1 MSAAIKGWRFE
12 GGRWIAAASV
22 PLADRGFRYGMSV
35 FETVGVRDG
44 QPLLLEKHARLLAKS
59 AKELLGAEVRLVV
72 PPLGS
77 DDRGM
82 LRVYVTAGEGGPA
95 DPVREPGIFALF
107 ESLPGELPEFQT
119 ARMHPVEATPFAQ
132 GAKTGNYWTQCAAQA
147 EAQREGFDH
156 ALLADARGHLLS
168 AAMGNIFFVY
178 EGTLCTPSLSLAVR
192 AGAMRAWVT
201 EQQSVREVEFRADR
215 LDEAEEVFLTNSRLG
230 VMPLLCGNLQP
241 GRVACALRD
250 RCRREKLVP

>member
-1 MSAAIKGWRFE
+1 MNTGIKGWRFE
-12 GGRWIAAASV
+12 GGRWIDTASV
-22 PLADRGFRYGMSV
+22 SMTDRGFRYGMSV

-44 QPLLLEKHARLLAKS
+44 QPLLLEKHARLLAYS
-59 AKELLGAEVRLVV
+59 AKELLGAEVGLVV
-72 PPLGS
+72 PPLGP

-95 DPVREPGIFALF
+95 EPVQEPGIFTLF
-107 ESLPGELPEFQT
+107 ESMPGELPEFQT
-119 ARMHPVEATPFAQ
+119 ARMHPVEASPFAH

-147 EAQREGFDH
+147 EARRAGFDH
-156 ALLADARGHLLS
+156 AMLYDASGHLLS
-168 AAMGNIFFVY
+168 AAMGNIFFVH
-178 EGTLCTPSLSLAVR
+178 EGTLCTPSPSSAVR
-192 AGAMRAWVT
+192 AGAMRAWVM

-215 LDEAEEVFLTNSRLG
+215 LVEAEEVFLTNSRLG

-241 GRVACALRD
+241 GPVACALRD